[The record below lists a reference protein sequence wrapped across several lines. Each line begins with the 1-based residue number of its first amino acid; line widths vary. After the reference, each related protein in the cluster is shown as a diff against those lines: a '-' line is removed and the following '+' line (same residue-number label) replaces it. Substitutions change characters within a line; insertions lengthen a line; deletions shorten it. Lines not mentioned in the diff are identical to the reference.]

1 MTVPQPLVV
10 IWRARLWLAIAA
22 IVAAAVAY
30 VASDSRTP
38 VYEADALVRVVPG
51 QQGAGVFLG
60 DVALQQFTNN
70 YLEFARATS
79 VFDAAARDRRLPAGA
94 EPPRD
99 HATVSVDQ
107 PGVLMIAGDA
117 EDKRLAAAYANATAD
132 AFIRQVADVEEDNRA
147 RAIARLNDRVQEL
160 RRELAQPGN
169 KNDQALLAELQQIQ
183 VRSADTRSRPTDSAR
198 LIEPAAVPSSPASP
212 KPVRDAAIALIA
224 ILLLGAAFVYLRFL
238 IFNRFASAEEV
249 SLDTGLPVLAELPR
263 AESGDS
269 RSVEAFRA
277 LRTNVEFTL
286 RSMRPDI
293 GAPGDNSAATGNHA
307 ATNHAPGAP
316 PVSRSAVGRWLNQRL
331 VRTEPEAAPSA
342 RPGAAPAPRPDAPVL
357 LVTSPDPSSGKT
369 YLTENLAKAFA
380 RDGWQVMAVDA
391 DLRRPMLHQRLGL
404 PLQPGVTDVIGAARP
419 TMNGLPKQDVPI
431 PEGATERGGE
441 LKMLSAGAPTSDS
454 TEVLATSRMAE
465 MIKTLAANHRL
476 VLLDSPPVLGVADA
490 AILSRYADAVVVVID
505 AKRSKRRSAKRAVQ
519 ALRSVDA
526 PLIGVVFNSAPKG
539 EGGYYGYGYYTAET
553 PAPEPTPQ
561 PN

>member
-10 IWRARLWLAIAA
+10 IWRARLWLAVAA
-22 IVAAAVAY
+22 IVAAAAAY
-30 VASDSRTP
+30 FVSDSRTR
-38 VYEADALVRVVPG
+38 VYESDALVRVVPG
-51 QQGAGVFLG
+51 QQAAGTFLG

-99 HATVSVDQ
+99 HATVSVEQ
-107 PGVLMIAGDA
+107 PGVLMISGDS
-117 EDKRLAAAYANATAD
+117 EEKRLAAAYANATAD
-132 AFIRQVADVEEDNRA
+132 AFIRQVAEVEEDNRT
-147 RAIARLNDRVQEL
+147 RAIARLNDRVEEL
-160 RRELAQPGN
+160 RAELAKPGN

-183 VRSADTRSRPTDSAR
+183 VRSADARSRPTDAAR

-212 KPVRDAAIALIA
+212 KPLRDAAIALIA
-224 ILLLGAAFVYLRFL
+224 ALLLGAAFVYLRFV

-269 RSVEAFRA
+269 RAIEAFRA
-277 LRTNVEFTL
+277 LRTNVEFSL
-286 RSMRPDI
+286 RALHPEPEPE
-293 GAPGDNSAATGNHA
+293 APAAANSTGNHA
-307 ATNHAPGAP
+307 AAAT
-316 PVSRSAVGRWLNQRL
+316 PVPQSAVGRWLNRRL
-331 VRTEPEAAPSA
+331 ARPEPAAAPA
-342 RPGAAPAPRPDAPVL
+342 AQPGAAPAPRPDAPVL

-404 PLQPGVTDVIGAARP
+404 PLQPGVADVIGASRP
-419 TMNGLPKQDVPI
+419 TTNGLPKQTVAI
-431 PEGATERGGE
+431 PEGASQRGGE
-441 LKMLSAGAPTSDS
+441 LTVLSAGAPTADS

-465 MIKTLAANHRL
+465 MIKTLAGKHRL
-476 VLLDSPPVLGVADA
+476 VVLDSPPVLGVSDA
-490 AILSRYADAVVVVID
+490 AILSRYADAVIVVID

-526 PLIGVVFNSAPKG
+526 PLVGVVFNSAPKG
-539 EGGYYGYGYYTAET
+539 EGGYYGYGYYAAESA
-553 PAPEPTPQ
+553 PEPEPTPQ
-561 PN
+561 PR